1 MNCKVHRKT
10 VSYRD
15 RRNSNTI
22 IITNKME
29 MNEKN
34 NERRKRCGKVRKIK
48 R

>member
-29 MNEKN
+29 MNEKKTMKE
-34 NERRKRCGKVRKIK
+34 ERDVAK
-48 R
+48 